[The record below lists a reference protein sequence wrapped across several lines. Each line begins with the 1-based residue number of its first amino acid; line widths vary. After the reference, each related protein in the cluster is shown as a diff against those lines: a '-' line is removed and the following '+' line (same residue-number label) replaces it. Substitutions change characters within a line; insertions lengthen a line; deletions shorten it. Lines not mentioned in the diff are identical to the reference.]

1 MRVVFQSQR
10 IATNIDRKTF
20 RGLAEIAMGRT
31 RIELL
36 QQMPIFG
43 GIRGDIA
50 ELLLS
55 LSRTVSVRRGEFF
68 FHEGD
73 QGDSLFVLE
82 SGSAAVMKHRDG
94 RERVLSRLARGEC
107 FGEMAVMD
115 LMPRSASVVA
125 VEDCTAIEVPVA
137 GLLRVYEQDVEQF
150 ALIEMNMGRE
160 VSRRLRLADE
170 RLWQSAAGPSG
181 GSEAPGKD

>member
-1 MRVVFQSQR
+1 MEQS
-10 IATNIDRKTF
+10 
-20 RGLAEIAMGRT
+20 

-43 GIRGDIA
+43 GLRSDIA

-55 LSRTVSVRRGEFF
+55 LSRTISVRQGDFF

-73 QGDSLFVLE
+73 QGDSLFVLV
-82 SGSAAVMKHRDG
+82 SGTAAVTKHRDG
-94 RERVLSRLARGEC
+94 CAQLLCRLHSGEC
-107 FGEMAVMD
+107 FGEMALMD

-125 VEDCTAIEVPVA
+125 VEDCTAIEVPIVS
-137 GLLRVYEQDVEQF
+137 LLRVYEQDVEQF

-170 RLWQSAAGPSG
+170 LLWLAGA
-181 GSEAPGKD
+181 GSRNAQQAPGEGS

>member
-1 MRVVFQSQR
+1 MEQS
-10 IATNIDRKTF
+10 
-20 RGLAEIAMGRT
+20 
-31 RIELL
+31 RIEFL

-43 GIRGDIA
+43 GMRSDIA

-55 LSRTVSVRRGEFF
+55 LSHTVSVRQGEFF

-73 QGDSLFVLE
+73 QGDSLFVVV
-82 SGSAAVMKHRDG
+82 SGTAAVTKYYDG
-94 RERVLSRLARGEC
+94 TAQLLCRLGSGEC

-125 VEDCTAIEVPVA
+125 AEDCIAIEVPVVS
-137 GLLRVYEQDVEQF
+137 LLRVYEQDIEQF

-170 RLWQSAAGPSG
+170 RLSLAAAGSRNAQ
-181 GSEAPGKD
+181 EAPGKGS